1 MVVLKDL
8 HIIDLDQLNKILSI
22 MKIEKLAIFSVSAKT
37 LDVNCVKNTKD
48 SNVSYVEIELK
59 DFIKTLNNNNS
70 FLDYNK
76 DSLYILRDGDFLDI
90 KNIFHSVEDCHANI
104 GRGGSQKSHILSP
117 LDFRLSSYLL
127 AMFNLNYELVSS
139 LNVFN
144 SLSKDRY
151 LSYMDK
157 SYEFRSIYSKQKN

>member
-8 HIIDLDQLNKILSI
+8 HTIDLDQLNKILSI
-22 MKIEKLAIFSVSAKT
+22 MKIEKLAIFSISAKT

-90 KNIFHSVEDCHANI
+90 KNIQW
-104 GRGGSQKSHILSP
+104 RT
-117 LDFRLSSYLL
+117 
-127 AMFNLNYELVSS
+127 
-139 LNVFN
+139 
-144 SLSKDRY
+144 
-151 LSYMDK
+151 
-157 SYEFRSIYSKQKN
+157 